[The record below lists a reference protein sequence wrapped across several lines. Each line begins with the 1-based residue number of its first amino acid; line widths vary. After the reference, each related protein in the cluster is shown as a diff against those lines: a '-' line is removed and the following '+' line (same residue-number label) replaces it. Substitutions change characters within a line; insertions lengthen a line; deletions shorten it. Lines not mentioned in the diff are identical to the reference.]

1 LPLLLKHPVAGVLPE
16 QARVVVPHG
25 EAGLI
30 RVRRGQFLAVTDLGG
45 RRPVSLFAF
54 VKADPAEFLSRHH
67 TRVFSNSFVLTLGM
81 RMVTNRR
88 RPLMVL
94 GRDPVRRHD
103 LLLPASD
110 RRLLDAANLP
120 NEVGSAEA
128 VAAAMAAAGLNPP
141 RIPDPV
147 NLFLDVAVG
156 LDGRLEV
163 GPAPSRA
170 GDTVVCRVLLDA
182 VFVAA
187 ACATGVA
194 AHEETGP
201 VALAALN
208 ELDAPG
214 G

>member
-1 LPLLLKHPVAGVLPE
+1 MPLLLKHPMAGPPPE
-16 QARVVVPHG
+16 QARVVVTHG

-30 RVRRGQFLAVTDLGG
+30 RVERGQFLAVTDRDG
-45 RRPVSLFAF
+45 RQPVSLVAF
-54 VKADPAEFLSRHH
+54 VAADLSEFLSPHH

-110 RRLLDAANLP
+110 RRSLDAANLRDEP
-120 NEVGSAEA
+120 GTAEA
-128 VAAAMAAAGLNPP
+128 IAAALAAAGLDPP

-147 NLFLDVAVG
+147 NLFLDLAVAP
-156 LDGRLEV
+156 DGRLEA

-170 GDTVVCRVLLDA
+170 GDTVVCRVLLDTI
-182 VFVAA
+182 VVAA

-194 AHEETGP
+194 ADEGKGSI
-201 VALAALN
+201 ALAALN
-208 ELDAPG
+208 ALDEMG